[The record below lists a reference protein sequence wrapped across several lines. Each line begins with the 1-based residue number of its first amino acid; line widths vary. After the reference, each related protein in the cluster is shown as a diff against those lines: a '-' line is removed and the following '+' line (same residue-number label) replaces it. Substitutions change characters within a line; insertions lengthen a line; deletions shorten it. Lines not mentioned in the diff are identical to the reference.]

1 MRDLASE
8 RANSTE
14 ASIALEGFRDHPSDW
29 GWYWGDT
36 GVGASLNT
44 WDFVADDGEADTSTN
59 CTKDNSNSHDWIML
73 MRRDSTDTHN
83 LWHKLMEIIQARHSF
98 DALRIAINP
107 ATGAPWLSEEDAPKV
122 QLVLDDDREELL
134 DELWH
139 IVTGN
144 KPIRKSA
151 LQQALGQS
159 SSCFGNVILPLPGCG
174 SPFWSALLDYGYR
187 EHCQSQTLLTTFVN
201 RVLESYGIEPR
212 VAGTVAKVHQHPT
225 ITIVQRTTNRK
236 FIEQDLARWVSLLQ
250 QRYPQSS
257 IQVVDFGSITVPE
270 QLRLIQDTDIL
281 IGHHGAAMAHTIFMS
296 PETTV
301 LEILPRYF
309 KQHGFRALAAMR
321 GVTYIAGRQLFEEEY
336 ELAVHGKPLP
346 LDWPP
351 PPPPDFNSFQ
361 TQEWVYLTDDDF
373 LGLVDAAVRTQENRL
388 SSSDV
393 L

>member
-1 MRDLASE
+1 MRDIASE
-8 RANSTE
+8 RASSTE
-14 ASIALEGFRDHPSDW
+14 VSIGLEGFRDHPSDW

-44 WDFVADDGEADTSTN
+44 WDFVADYGEGDTSTN
-59 CTKDNSNSHDWIML
+59 CTKENSNSYDWIML

-134 DELWH
+134 DELWQ

-144 KPIRKSA
+144 KPIRKSS
-151 LQQALGQS
+151 LQQSLGQS
-159 SSCFGNVILPLPGCG
+159 TSCFGNVILPLPGCG

-187 EHCQSQTLLTTFVN
+187 EHCQSQTLLTTFVD

-212 VAGTVAKVHQHPT
+212 PHGMLAKVHQHPT
-225 ITIVQRTTNRK
+225 ITIVQRMTNRK

-257 IQVVDFGSITVPE
+257 IKVVDFGSITVPE
-270 QLRLIQDTDIL
+270 QLRLVQDTDIL

-301 LEILPRYF
+301 VEILPRYF

-336 ELAVHGKPLP
+336 EHAVHGKPLP

-361 TQEWVYLTDDDF
+361 KQEWVYLTDDDF
-373 LGLVDAAVRTQENRL
+373 LGLVDAAVRTQDNRL